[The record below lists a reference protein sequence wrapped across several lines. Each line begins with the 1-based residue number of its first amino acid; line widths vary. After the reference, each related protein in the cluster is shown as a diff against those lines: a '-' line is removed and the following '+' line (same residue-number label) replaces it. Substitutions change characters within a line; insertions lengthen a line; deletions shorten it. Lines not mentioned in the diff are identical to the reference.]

1 MREALKVV
9 VAVVVAL
16 ALWFVFDGAAEEQPP
31 QPGGGIVVSGM
42 DEGKLIGN
50 IGGIDCRGE
59 DIRCHFEGRLF
70 AIEVALD
77 PRPAAVNPIEV
88 KLVDVNEC
96 ATGWA
101 RVSLDD
107 GWVIPYPHPRGFRMP
122 NWIDDA
128 GIVAAFTRPD
138 GRVAVV
144 EMEATKAAMR
154 PAQRIICRW
163 APLSVNASPA
173 D

>member
-1 MREALKVV
+1 MRDSLQIVASVTIAVLCWWAFGFAAVPVQEFPATDLPP
-9 VAVVVAL
+9 VAV
-16 ALWFVFDGAAEEQPP
+16 DP
-31 QPGGGIVVSGM
+31 IV
-42 DEGKLIGN
+42 
-50 IGGIDCRGE
+50 
-59 DIRCHFEGRLF
+59 
-70 AIEVALD
+70 
-77 PRPAAVNPIEV
+77 V

-107 GWVIPYPHPRGFRMP
+107 GWVIPYPHPKGFWMP

-138 GRVAVV
+138 GRVAVD
-144 EMEATKAAMR
+144 EMEATKAALR
-154 PAQRIICRW
+154 PAHRIICRW
-163 APLSVNASPA
+163 APLLAKASAA